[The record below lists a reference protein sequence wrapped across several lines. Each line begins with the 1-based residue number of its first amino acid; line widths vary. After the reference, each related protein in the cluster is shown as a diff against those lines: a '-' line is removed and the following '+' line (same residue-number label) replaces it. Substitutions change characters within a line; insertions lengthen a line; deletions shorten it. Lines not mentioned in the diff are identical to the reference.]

1 MPTGLMHFK
10 VKSTQH
16 HYSWN
21 KPHTVIHN
29 LIFGSLWADHVS
41 VTKYSVM
48 LLNICR
54 IIGIEIVFN
63 WPHNKLLLQFK
74 LPCVFINIVV

>member
-41 VTKYSVM
+41 VTMFSTKYRMM
-48 LLNICR
+48 LISEIKQFSN
-54 IIGIEIVFN
+54 GILCCGEVLAYVVIMCI
-63 WPHNKLLLQFK
+63 WKL
-74 LPCVFINIVV
+74 